1 MAIGRHAFFCGM
13 KKNQLIS
20 RPPDKRLIER
30 GQLFVNRL
38 TERRTCIIR
47 QLSSDW
53 NEEMGFWRWLG
64 NKKISV
70 RWLMEQSLLPLR
82 SAGKVCGRHVLSIQ
96 DSSSIGFQ
104 VAAGRKKGLDPVGT
118 SGERPGF
125 IIHPNLLLDA
135 DDGRCL
141 GLGELSIFD
150 EWVAK
155 GDKESVRQLDTEE
168 KKTGRWIKAGKAVRT
183 SLQTARMVTHI
194 ADREA
199 DFYEMLVEFGQSRQ
213 ENEHLI
219 VRVNEDRLL
228 GHMEGRGKARYG
240 PKPDEKVQT
249 GEDSEICF
257 PYRSLL
263 SLLVKKLPVQAQ
275 WTLHLPATPKRAARD
290 ANVDLR
296 YARQVPLR
304 RPTNLYQR
312 TYQGKSLPLFIYINV
327 VDLEETLPPGAAHAP
342 MHWRIYTSHPIQSI
356 EQAQQVVQW
365 YCWRWKIELLFATVK
380 SSGLDLEFA
389 LVEYGEKL
397 KKLAILVVMAAIQV
411 IQLLQARD
419 GASQQNILDCFSQ
432 EDAELV
438 QKLNPRLEGKTLKQ
452 KNPHP
457 PDSLAFAT
465 WVIARL
471 GGWKGLKTH
480 RPPGIKT
487 ISRGLLA
494 FFQIKNAAAFLEYD
508 SV

>member
-1 MAIGRHAFFCGM
+1 M
-13 KKNQLIS
+13 KNPHTPRL
-20 RPPDKRLIER
+20 PDKRLIGR

-38 TERRTCIIR
+38 AERRTCIIR

-64 NKKISV
+64 NKKVSL
-70 RWLMEQSLLPLR
+70 RWLTEQSLLPLK
-82 SAGKVCGRHVLSIQ
+82 SAGKVCDRHVLSIQ

-104 VAAGRKKGLDPVGT
+104 VAAGRKKGLEPVGT

-141 GLGELSIFD
+141 GLGELFIFD

-155 GDKESVRQLDTEE
+155 GDQESVRQLDTEE

-249 GEDSEICF
+249 GEDSETCF

-290 ANVDLR
+290 ANVELR

-312 TYQGKSLPLFIYINV
+312 TYQGKPLPLFIYINV
-327 VDLEETLPPGAAHAP
+327 VDLVETLPPGAAHAP
-342 MHWRIYTSHPIQSI
+342 VHWRIYTSHPIQSTG
-356 EQAQQVVQW
+356 QAQQLVQW

-419 GASQQNILDCFSQ
+419 GASQQGILECFSQ

-438 QKLNPRLEGKTLKQ
+438 QKINPRLEGKTLKQ
-452 KNPHP
+452 KNPHAP
-457 PDSLAFAT
+457 GSLAFAT